1 MRCGLL
7 VPLQRHL
14 AKGLLFP
21 DQGRAESRQEEV
33 SKQIAGT
40 LERLL
45 LVGGFLLLAIY
56 AAVRIHGFLL
66 SRVALRR
73 FAAVQQ
79 SASANPRSDHAEQL
93 TAAPPDFAMWSG
105 KRIKEYQESLAMQF
119 SPAVAI
125 LRVPKIH
132 LEVPVLEG
140 TDDLTLNRGVGRILG
155 TARLGETGNVGIA
168 GHRDGF
174 FRGLKEVSTGDSI
187 DLVTPRGVEK
197 YMIDRVFIVN
207 PSDTS
212 VLQPR
217 MGSSLTLV
225 TCYPFYFVGSAPQ
238 RYIVQAVLADS
249 SHKVAQ
255 MEGR

>member
-1 MRCGLL
+1 MVAQNNPKPMIATRAKRAVTWSLL
-7 VPLQRHL
+7 MAGIVLVAFYLVARTH
-14 AKGLLFP
+14 
-21 DQGRAESRQEEV
+21 SEV
-33 SKQIAGT
+33 MSQK
-40 LERLL
+40 
-45 LVGGFLLLAIY
+45 
-56 AAVRIHGFLL
+56 
-66 SRVALRR
+66 ALRQ
-73 FAAVQQ
+73 FSALQAARPAARDPLVEPKYAVNYDLW
-79 SASANPRSDHAEQL
+79 STKRI
-93 TAAPPDFAMWSG
+93 TAYEESLSQHFAPPV
-105 KRIKEYQESLAMQF
+105 
-119 SPAVAI
+119 AVLEI
-125 LRVPKIH
+125 PKIA
-132 LEVPVLEG
+132 LEVPVFEG
-140 TDDLTLNRGVGRILG
+140 TDDLTLNRGVGRIIG
-155 TARLGETGNVGIA
+155 TARPGEGGNVGIA

-249 SHKVAQ
+249 PRKVAQ